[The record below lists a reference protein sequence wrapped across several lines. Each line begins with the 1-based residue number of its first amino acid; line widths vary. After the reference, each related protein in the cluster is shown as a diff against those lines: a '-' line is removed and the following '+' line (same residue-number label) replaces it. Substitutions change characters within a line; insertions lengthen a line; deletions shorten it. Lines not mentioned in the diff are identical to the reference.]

1 MNIQTHRLIFN
12 KSRGCLMVVGENA
25 RSSGGHGCS
34 GVRRS
39 RRNKGQSG
47 QARYTT
53 AAAITYT
60 AAGAALNA
68 GFSALAAGAAVSF
81 VNNGGDIGK
90 VLKDLGSQ
98 ESLKSIA
105 LAMVSVGVLSEL
117 NAGLGLDKVTVN
129 DGFTANLNKALINNV
144 ASAAM
149 TSALTGASL
158 EDSLKTGLVSAVIS
172 AGAGQAAFAI
182 GGLTLPGTDGKAPVL
197 NAAGQALAHALA
209 GCVAG
214 AAGTGNSQGC
224 QSGAIGA
231 VVGELAAQWVNPTG
245 DPAKAEETIKVVRV
259 LSAAAGAL
267 TGDGSAA
274 SVNTAAMTGVN
285 AAENNWLATRQKAQM
300 VTELN
305 AASNSLEK
313 AKVLAKYAL
322 ISGKQDVLT
331 VAGVGKGLA
340 ESGWSDI
347 QGMAEFLS
355 DPVKGLQGLQQ
366 LITDPQT
373 RAALGDQIV
382 NDFTAK
388 IDRMNKALDVGGDAN
403 AVQLGQDLGSL
414 VWQVGSVVTGVAGT
428 AKAGAMLASAGVK
441 VGAEVLENT
450 ALKLSAF
457 NAGSIQGFKSAEAIN
472 AMMNA
477 AEGWSPAWKPG
488 TAVAEM
494 TMKPGTTVKMVVDGD
509 TLEKIKAGETG
520 RAFGGWAT
528 FDDVPNQA
536 YAREKLAITSAMKPD
551 VGYVVELKITRP
563 INAQVGVVGA
573 QGGASGGGNQLHFLV
588 NAADRSNVFEFVQG
602 SGKALQ

>member
-1 MNIQTHRLIFN
+1 
-12 KSRGCLMVVGENA
+12 
-25 RSSGGHGCS
+25 
-34 GVRRS
+34 
-39 RRNKGQSG
+39 
-47 QARYTT
+47 
-53 AAAITYT
+53 
-60 AAGAALNA
+60 
-68 GFSALAAGAAVSF
+68 
-81 VNNGGDIGK
+81 
-90 VLKDLGSQ
+90 
-98 ESLKSIA
+98 
-105 LAMVSVGVLSEL
+105 
-117 NAGLGLDKVTVN
+117 
-129 DGFTANLNKALINNV
+129 
-144 ASAAM
+144 
-149 TSALTGASL
+149 
-158 EDSLKTGLVSAVIS
+158 
-172 AGAGQAAFAI
+172 
-182 GGLTLPGTDGKAPVL
+182 
-197 NAAGQALAHALA
+197 
-209 GCVAG
+209 
-214 AAGTGNSQGC
+214 
-224 QSGAIGA
+224 
-231 VVGELAAQWVNPTG
+231 
-245 DPAKAEETIKVVRV
+245 V

-347 QGMAEFLS
+347 KGMAEFLS

-388 IDRMNKALDVGGDAN
+388 IDRMNKALEVGGDAN

-414 VWQVGSVVTGVAGT
+414 VWQVGSVVTGVAG
-428 AKAGAMLASAGVK
+428 AGKATAMLASAGVK

-494 TMKPGTTVKMVVDGD
+494 TMKPGTTVKMVVDRATFD
-509 TLEKIKAGETG
+509 ALTDPTG
-520 RAFGGWAT
+520 KVDVTRSFGGWAT

-536 YAREKLAITSAMKPD
+536 YARNQLAITSAMKPEA
-551 VGYVVELKITRP
+551 GYVVELKITQP
-563 INAQVGVVGA
+563 VNAQVGVVGA
-573 QGGASGGGNQLHFLV
+573 QSGAAGGGNQLHFLV
-588 NAADRSNVFEFVQG
+588 NPADRSKIFEYVAN
-602 SGKALQ
+602 SGRALP